1 MEGSVDLRLLVSL
14 GSTFA
19 SVIAA
24 MAVARHQ
31 IKTLTSSVEQL
42 HEDMRKLDTRADRQ
56 ETQIETQGQ
65 RVSVLSKM
73 MDPQTMERRHREA
86 AKVNA
91 DIEALKGEVS
101 TLRHMHNGRHPAVPG
116 DK

>member
-1 MEGSVDLRLLVSL
+1 MEGSVDEKLLLSL

-31 IKTLTSSVEQL
+31 IKTLTSSVESLQQ
-42 HEDMRKLDTRADRQ
+42 DIRKLDTRADRL

-65 RVSVLSKM
+65 RVGVLSKM

-91 DIEALKGEVS
+91 DIDALKAEVS
-101 TLRHMHNGRHPAVPG
+101 TLRHMHNGRHPSV
-116 DK
+116 